1 MQRLIFEA
9 SDNAGRLSIYD
20 FASQELLA
28 EVTDTSWHRLFEA
41 LRIGDSTP
49 KRTCCA
55 HHATA
60 ESPTDRTIRDIRRG
74 ETAITQSLCA
84 EADPGPS
91 MPIPRARPPV
101 PAIAAAPSAAALT
114 DLSSLPNLR
123 SGQKT
128 TGRRKL
134 WNVPHK
140 YHCPI
145 IGTCLTVNELRRIA
159 DRTARRP
166 AEPLSDFDIHVSFVA
181 AATAKNPVSL
191 ATHKTLDKKF
201 AATVRRYAKARDADA
216 LTAFWRESL
225 ATGEVPGG
233 LWAVMTHPRA
243 DDRVLT
249 RVYEEVHMLSHQIGA
264 GQRADLKQLADTR
277 VQLERLQRD
286 FDSLYTRT
294 RDQANLRESRIRELE
309 IALTLRENNEAESCA
324 REQALREQLT
334 ANNLQNLQER
344 IAALAAQVETLNAE
358 LTRIRGENETQ
369 HRECVRARQEAE
381 AAQRARITA
390 ETECRAAEGLLAQLL
405 SDRCNGCDA
414 QDCAQRNDLGGRLV
428 LCVGGRKQLVEQ
440 YRTMIAGCNGRF
452 DHHDGGMEDNQH
464 RLETML
470 ASADIVICATDYVS
484 HGAYYR
490 TKRFCKHNEKPHVL
504 LGNSG
509 VSAFALAIEK
519 LTS

>member
-1 MQRLIFEA
+1 MKRLIFEV
-9 SDNAGRLSIYD
+9 SG
-20 FASQELLA
+20 
-28 EVTDTSWHRLFEA
+28 
-41 LRIGDSTP
+41 
-49 KRTCCA
+49 
-55 HHATA
+55 
-60 ESPTDRTIRDIRRG
+60 
-74 ETAITQSLCA
+74 
-84 EADPGPS
+84 
-91 MPIPRARPPV
+91 
-101 PAIAAAPSAAALT
+101 
-114 DLSSLPNLR
+114 LPNPR
-123 SGQKT
+123 SGQNT

-134 WNVPHK
+134 WNVAHK
-140 YHCPI
+140 HHCPI
-145 IGTCLTVNELRRIA
+145 IGTCLTVDELRRIA
-159 DRTARRP
+159 DRTAQRP
-166 AEPLSDFDIHVSFVA
+166 PEPLSDFDIHVSFVG
-181 AATAKNPVSL
+181 AATARNPVSL
-191 ATHKTLDKKF
+191 ATHKALEKKF

-216 LTAFWRESL
+216 LTALWRESL

-243 DDRVLT
+243 DDQLLKL
-249 RVYEEVHMLSHQIGA
+249 VYEEVHMLSHQIGA
-264 GQRADLKQLADTR
+264 GQRADLKRLAETR
-277 VQLERLQRD
+277 VQLERLQHD
-286 FDSLYTRT
+286 FDSLYRRT
-294 RDQANLRESRIRELE
+294 REHGKIQESKIRELE
-309 IALTLRENNEAESCA
+309 ITLTLRDKQEAESCA
-324 REQALREQLT
+324 REQSLRDQL
-334 ANNLQNLQER
+334 AASHLQDLQQR
-344 IAALAAQVETLNAE
+344 ITALAEQVETLNAQ
-358 LTRIRGENETQ
+358 LTRVGNENETL
-369 HRECVRARQEAE
+369 RLECAWARQEAE

-405 SDRCNGCDA
+405 SDRCNGCDV

-509 VSAFALAIEK
+509 VSAFAHAIEK